1 MKLFNLLAI
10 LAACLVFSSP
20 ILAAADQDK
29 DLKAEKDRRIG
40 NIKEWIHL
48 SEERLSC
55 VKTAKDFEALNL
67 CNQAADKK
75 RDALEAKIKAQ
86 HSDHRADPEKN
97 HSETR
102 PNHPNNKT
110 QNNKTQNN

>member
-1 MKLFNLLAI
+1 MKQFNLLAI

-40 NIKEWIHL
+40 NIKEWMDL
-48 SEERLSC
+48 SQERLSC
-55 VKTAKDFEALNL
+55 VQNAKDFEALKS

-75 RDALEAKIKAQ
+75 SDALEAKIKAQ
-86 HSDHRADPEKN
+86 HSDQRAGPEKN
-97 HSETR
+97 HSQTK
-102 PNHPNNKT
+102 PNHPDNKT
-110 QNNKTQNN
+110 QNN